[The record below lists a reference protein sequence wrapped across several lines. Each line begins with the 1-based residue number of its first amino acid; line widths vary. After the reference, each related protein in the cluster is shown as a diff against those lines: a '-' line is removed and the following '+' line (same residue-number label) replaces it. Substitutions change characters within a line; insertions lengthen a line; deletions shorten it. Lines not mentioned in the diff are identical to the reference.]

1 VANFPDSNVDYTSK
15 DFSSMLD
22 RLQSTIDTVFPKWT
36 DKSRANF
43 GNILLESFAFILDH
57 LTYYQDS
64 YARESRWSTARSRR
78 NLISLAKLVG
88 FEPKSAS
95 AASTDLEVTFVRPDA
110 APVGGVTVTVAE
122 GDTFRNLS
130 QIDTV
135 VFQATA
141 EVTGTILEGETTIVL
156 TIPVKNSTKITNSF
170 ESTDQ
175 ADQNFFLSSSPVI
188 DGTVSL
194 SAAPYG
200 LFAEVPNFLNSSSDD
215 AHFTVA
221 YNDTDKAVVTTGSG
235 VNGGIPSGTVSISYE
250 IGGGARGNLI
260 AGTIVSVD
268 KSYNDSI
275 GTTLSVTCTNPEAA
289 SGGSDRE
296 TNASIR
302 ARAPETVTVQQ
313 RSVSRSDY
321 RVVAEQVDG
330 VARALMFT
338 SNEDEAVQENT
349 GELVIVP
356 FGGGQPSSD
365 LLTEV
370 KSQFVNTGDT
380 EAPFPRTLT
389 FEVEVYGPDYFEID
403 VRAVIF
409 IANGQVPATVAATV
423 RSNLEQY
430 FAITTTTGEQNPTVL
445 FGAQYLD
452 VNGESTNQLAKSDI
466 FNVVRDT
473 VGVRKIGD
481 TASSFL
487 LNNAS
492 SDVTLGPRQFPTLG
506 DVVLIDGDTGATL

>member
-1 VANFPDSNVDYTSK
+1 MPSFPENNVDYTAK

-43 GNILLESFAFILDH
+43 GNILLESFAFVLDH

-88 FEPKSAS
+88 FEPKSAA
-95 AASTDLEVTFVRPDA
+95 AASTDLEITFTRPSA
-110 APVGGVTVTVAE
+110 APAGGVTVTVLE

-130 QIDTV
+130 KIDTV
-135 VFQATA
+135 VFQATGG
-141 EVTGTILEGETTIVL
+141 VSGTILEGETTLVL
-156 TIPVKNSTKITNSF
+156 TVPVKNSTKVTNSF

-175 ADQNFFLSSSPVI
+175 ADQIFFLSSSPVI

-200 LFAEVPNFLNSSSDD
+200 LFTEVDNFLNSSSSD

-221 YNDTDKAVVTTGSG
+221 YNDVDKAVVATGSG

-260 AGTIVSVD
+260 PGTIVSVD
-268 KSYNDSI
+268 KSYQDSI
-275 GTTLSVTCTNPEAA
+275 GSPLSIVCTNPQAA

-302 ARAPETVTVQQ
+302 ARAPETVRVQQ
-313 RSVSRSDY
+313 RSVSREDY
-321 RVVAEQVDG
+321 RIVAEAVDG

-338 SNEDEAVQENT
+338 SNEDVAVQENT
-349 GELVIVP
+349 GELVVVP
-356 FGGGQPSSD
+356 FGGGQPSSV

-370 KSQFVNTGDT
+370 KNQFVGQD
-380 EAPFPRTLT
+380 APFPRTLT
-389 FEVEVYGPDYFEID
+389 FSLETYGPDYFEID

-409 IANGQVPATVAATV
+409 IANGEVPATVASTV
-423 RSNLEQY
+423 RSNLQQY

-473 VGVRKIGD
+473 IGVRKIGD
-481 TASSFL
+481 TPSSFL
-487 LNNAS
+487 LNNAG

-506 DVVLIDGDTGATL
+506 DVVLIDGDTGDTL